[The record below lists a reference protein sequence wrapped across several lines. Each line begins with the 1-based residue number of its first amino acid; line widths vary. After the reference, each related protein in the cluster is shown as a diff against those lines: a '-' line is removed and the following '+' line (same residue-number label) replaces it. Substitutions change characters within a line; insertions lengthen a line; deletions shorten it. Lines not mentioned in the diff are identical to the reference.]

1 MAPKRNREKPSPDD
15 STERKKSKKKKK
27 VVKTKK
33 KLNLNEITVPIHNP
47 YEPLSDVD
55 EDNSNVEKTQ
65 PQKRFKVTPVVV
77 TDVKKDIHKLIVDL
91 GISCDLKITSVGKK
105 IFPKSDDDK
114 TKIVEMLS
122 ESKINFF
129 THASSE
135 NKVFK
140 VILCGLPIVETSVII
155 NSLTSSHKITPLKV
169 IMFNTNAATK
179 MYLCHFD
186 KSAVNMK
193 LLKGIK
199 SVYHHIVT
207 WQKFKP
213 KDKGPTQCYQCTM
226 YGHGISCCKR
236 FAVCMLCSGNHLT
249 KACTAITK
257 ETVNPTYKCFNCASA
272 KLPHDHKAND
282 VKCPFR
288 AKYIETV
295 EKARG
300 KHTQKSIPKKIE
312 VNPNSFPALSG
323 GKFVRAHASPQ
334 LMNSFAEATA
344 QSSSNS
350 YSNHRNQ
357 RATTQ
362 MNQVANN
369 DLWSFNEVAQL
380 LLSSINELSKCKSKL
395 DQLNVIANLLQ
406 HACT

>member
-65 PQKRFKVTPVVV
+65 PQKRFK
-77 TDVKKDIHKLIVDL
+77 VKKDIHKLIVDL

-155 NSLTSSHKITPLKV
+155 DSLTSSHKITPLKV
-169 IMFNTNAATK
+169 IMFNTNTK
-179 MYLCHFD
+179 CREHEIAQGHHCYL
-186 KSAVNMK
+186 AEIQAERQRPYTM
-193 LLKGIK
+193 L
-199 SVYHHIVT
+199 SVH
-207 WQKFKP
+207 
-213 KDKGPTQCYQCTM
+213 
-226 YGHGISCCKR
+226 
-236 FAVCMLCSGNHLT
+236 N
-249 KACTAITK
+249 
-257 ETVNPTYKCFNCASA
+257 
-272 KLPHDHKAND
+272 
-282 VKCPFR
+282 
-288 AKYIETV
+288 
-295 EKARG
+295 
-300 KHTQKSIPKKIE
+300 
-312 VNPNSFPALSG
+312 
-323 GKFVRAHASPQ
+323 VRSW
-334 LMNSFAEATA
+334 
-344 QSSSNS
+344 
-350 YSNHRNQ
+350 Y
-357 RATTQ
+357 
-362 MNQVANN
+362 
-369 DLWSFNEVAQL
+369 
-380 LLSSINELSKCKSKL
+380 
-395 DQLNVIANLLQ
+395 
-406 HACT
+406 